1 MDAENIK
8 PFLVLCRT
16 ISVRRSYSI
25 TSNRFENYYTL
36 KIMETNSD
44 TLLKGN
50 SLTMLKLNVLIIS
63 SRSFFSSEVE
73 MLMNT
78 KEKKRL
84 LVLNLPSAVL
94 FFFFP
99 QRSLAIWH
107 KCRHVNIFHSTSFYK
122 SDDTFQ
128 KRELFY

>member
-94 FFFFP
+94 FFFSP
-99 QRSLAIWH
+99 KIISYLAQVQACEYI
-107 KCRHVNIFHSTSFYK
+107 SQY
-122 SDDTFQ
+122 
-128 KRELFY
+128 ELLQI